1 MFIIL
6 GFSMFSTLNNLY
18 WQLRFTR
25 KLSVK
30 RRYYR
35 YIANEKKRLIK
46 LGVDQECLRLRCRHL
61 VNLRNFYAEKHFQD
75 YKKNCE
81 FCR

>member
-1 MFIIL
+1 MFNFLVLI
-6 GFSMFSTLNNLY
+6 MFSKLNNLY
-18 WQLRFTR
+18 WHLRFTR

-35 YIANEKKRLIK
+35 YIANEKKRLISS
-46 LGVDQECLRLRCRHL
+46 GVDSECLRLRCRHL
-61 VNLRNFYAEKHFQD
+61 VNLKNFYAERS
-75 YKKNCE
+75 YLSYRKNCI